1 MTSTEASSRI
11 DLEVGGMTCAS
22 CAARVEKKLNEL
34 AGVSANVNYAT
45 ELASVAYDSD
55 QVRLPDLVRAVEA
68 AGYTAALPS
77 STEAKADLVRPLRT
91 RLLVS
96 LALTVPLLVL
106 SMASPLQF
114 RGWEWLAFALATPIV
129 LWAGLPF
136 HRAAVMNARHLTATM
151 DTLVSLGTLAAWGWS
166 VVVLVAGLNADV
178 YFEVAGVITT
188 LILLG
193 RFLEAGLAGA
203 QAQRFARCSS
213 SEPRRHASS
222 ETALRCW

>member
-1 MTSTEASSRI
+1 MISTEASSRI

-55 QVRLPDLVRAVEA
+55 QVRLPDLVGAVEA

-77 STEAKADLVRPLRT
+77 DAADKTDLVRPLRN

-114 RGWEWLAFALATPIV
+114 REIG
-129 LWAGLPF
+129 
-136 HRAAVMNARHLTATM
+136 RAHV
-151 DTLVSLGTLAAWGWS
+151 
-166 VVVLVAGLNADV
+166 
-178 YFEVAGVITT
+178 
-188 LILLG
+188 
-193 RFLEAGLAGA
+193 
-203 QAQRFARCSS
+203 
-213 SEPRRHASS
+213 
-222 ETALRCW
+222 